1 MTVEIERR
9 FLLADDS
16 WRKAA
21 SEPLVLQQGYL
32 SVEKERTIRVRIIGS
47 QAWLTLKG
55 YISDMTRSE
64 FEYEIPLAHAQ
75 VMMADMCPFKMEKYR
90 YRVEFEGF
98 VYEIDEY
105 FGDNAPLIVAE
116 IELPAEDTEFPKPSW
131 LGKEITS
138 DGKFTN
144 AYLSK
149 HPYSSWTE

>member
-16 WRKAA
+16 CREAE

-75 VMMADMCPFKMEKYR
+75 AMMADMCPFKMEKYR

-116 IELPAEDTEFPKPSW
+116 IELPSEDTEFPKPSW
-131 LGKEITS
+131 LGQEITS

>member
-21 SEPLVLQQGYL
+21 GEPLVLQQGYL

-64 FEYEIPLAHAQ
+64 FEYAIPLAHAQ
-75 VMMADMCPFKMEKYR
+75 AMMADMCPFKMEKT
-90 YRVEFEGF
+90 
-98 VYEIDEY
+98 
-105 FGDNAPLIVAE
+105 AIVSNLKA
-116 IELPAEDTEFPKPSW
+116 LCMKS
-131 LGKEITS
+131 
-138 DGKFTN
+138 TN
-144 AYLSK
+144 ISATMR
-149 HPYSSWTE
+149 P

>member
-9 FLLADDS
+9 FLLANDS
-16 WRKAA
+16 WREAA

-32 SVEKERTIRVRIIGS
+32 SVQKERTIRVRIIDS

-64 FEYEIPLAHAQ
+64 FEYEIPLSHAQ
-75 VMMADMCPFKMEKYR
+75 AMMADMCPFKMEKYR

-116 IELPAEDTEFPKPSW
+116 IELPSEDTDSIYPVGTCLFPLTRSLW
-131 LGKEITS
+131 E
-138 DGKFTN
+138 
-144 AYLSK
+144 
-149 HPYSSWTE
+149 

>member
-1 MTVEIERR
+1 M
-9 FLLADDS
+9 
-16 WRKAA
+16 
-21 SEPLVLQQGYL
+21 LQQGYL

-64 FEYEIPLAHAQ
+64 FEYEIPLVHAQ
-75 VMMADMCPFKMEKYR
+75 AMMADMCPFKMEKYR

-116 IELPAEDTEFPKPSW
+116 IELPSEDTEFPKPSW

>member
-21 SEPLVLQQGYL
+21 GEPLVLQQGYL
-32 SVEKERTIRVRIIGS
+32 SVEKEHTIRVRIIGS

-90 YRVEFEGF
+90 YRVEFKGF

-116 IELPAEDTEFPKPSW
+116 IELPSEDTEFPKPSW
-131 LGKEITS
+131 LGQEITS